1 MSSSAPAQKPV
12 EERELLP
19 ANVTPTHYEIL
30 LAPDLEALTYSG
42 KVSINVRIH
51 ESTKEVVLHSNE
63 LELSKATLAVGD
75 AAPQPA
81 SRIDLRKED
90 ETAHLHFAQQL
101 EAGSEATLVIEFRG
115 VLNDLMVGFYRSRYT
130 DAQGTDKFMATTQFE
145 PTDAR
150 RAFPCWDEPTQKAT
164 FDVTLRVDEAL
175 TALSNMDVASET
187 PAGDGLKDVRFNRT
201 PVMSTYLLAFVV
213 GELEFIEAHTSGKHN
228 GRPIPCRV
236 YTTPGK
242 SARGKFALDVAVQVL
257 EYFADVFG
265 IAYALP
271 KLDQIAINDF
281 ESGAMENWGLIT
293 YREVALLVD
302 EASSSSQAR
311 QQVAY
316 VVSHELAHQWFGN
329 LVTMEWW
336 SELWL
341 NEGFATW
348 VGTLAVDHVFPEYH
362 IWTQFLVD
370 DLNRALALDALRS
383 SHPIQVPVRRSA
395 DISQIFDAISYSKG
409 GSAIRM
415 LSSYIG
421 LDSFLAGVRAYLQ
434 KHKYANASTQDLWSA
449 LSDASGVNVTEF
461 MAIWTRTVGYPV
473 LTVQELPG
481 GAQIKVQQDRYLSAG
496 HASDDENQTLWWV
509 PLRIKA
515 AGAEA
520 CNSSAVLTARSA
532 VFDVPAAEA
541 KWYKLNH
548 DTVGICRVKYSPSAV
563 ASLAAA
569 IAKGEL
575 GINDRIGIIS
585 DAAALATSGHSST
598 VDFLTLLRAYSNETE
613 FVVWQEISQRLDAL
627 QSVWANEAEAI
638 GRIRALARTLYSP
651 LAKRLGWDAVSGE
664 DSLASRLRALA
675 IRAAGFSGDAH
686 VAAEARRRVNAFF
699 EGDRS
704 VFNSDTQRAAFAV
717 AVRTGGR
724 AEFDKIRGYYLDTA
738 NPVDQRLA
746 ALSSL
751 GFATDAALVDDVLTF
766 ALSERVRNQDL
777 HQAIAAIN
785 TSGSNRQR
793 LWQWYCDNYAVL
805 AARYRASMNYMG
817 ILLRLSVAE
826 FTGNSRADEIEAFF
840 AARDTSKFRR
850 VLDQSLE
857 KIRANTR
864 WLEKDRS
871 DVAAWLQSNNY

>member
-1 MSSSAPAQKPV
+1 
-12 EERELLP
+12 
-19 ANVTPTHYEIL
+19 
-30 LAPDLEALTYSG
+30 
-42 KVSINVRIH
+42 
-51 ESTKEVVLHSNE
+51 
-63 LELSKATLAVGD
+63 
-75 AAPQPA
+75 
-81 SRIDLRKED
+81 
-90 ETAHLHFAQQL
+90 
-101 EAGSEATLVIEFRG
+101 
-115 VLNDLMVGFYRSRYT
+115 
-130 DAQGTDKFMATTQFE
+130 
-145 PTDAR
+145 
-150 RAFPCWDEPTQKAT
+150 
-164 FDVTLRVDEAL
+164 
-175 TALSNMDVASET
+175 
-187 PAGDGLKDVRFNRT
+187 
-201 PVMSTYLLAFVV
+201 
-213 GELEFIEAHTSGKHN
+213 
-228 GRPIPCRV
+228 
-236 YTTPGK
+236 
-242 SARGKFALDVAVQVL
+242 
-257 EYFADVFG
+257 
-265 IAYALP
+265 
-271 KLDQIAINDF
+271 
-281 ESGAMENWGLIT
+281 
-293 YREVALLVD
+293 VALLVD
-302 EASSSSQAR
+302 ETSSSSQAR

-421 LDSFLAGVRAYLQ
+421 LDNFLQGVRAYLQ
-434 KHKYANASTQDLWSA
+434 KHKYANASTQDLWRA

-473 LTVQELPG
+473 LSVEEKPS
-481 GAQIKVQQDRYLSAG
+481 GAQIEVQQDRYLSAG
-496 HASDDENQTLWWV
+496 NAADDENQTLWWV
-509 PLRIKA
+509 PLRIKM
-515 AGAEA
+515 AGSEV
-520 CNSSAVLTARSA
+520 CNSSAVLTARNA
-532 VFDVPAAEA
+532 VFDVPVAEA
-541 KWYKLNH
+541 KWYKLNY
-548 DTVGICRVKYSPSAV
+548 DTVGIYRVKYSPAAV
-563 ASLAAA
+563 AKLAAA

-575 GINDRIGIIS
+575 DINDRIGIIS
-585 DAAALATSGHSST
+585 DAAALAISGHSST

-613 FVVWQEISQRLDAL
+613 FVVWYEISQRLDAL
-627 QSVWANEAEAI
+627 QSVWANETDTI
-638 GRIRALARTLYSP
+638 DRIRALARTLYSP
-651 LAKRLGWDAVSGE
+651 LAKRLGWDAISGE

-675 IRAAGFSGDAH
+675 IRAAGFSGDVA

-699 EGDRS
+699 AGDHS
-704 VFNSDTQRAAFAV
+704 VFNSDTQRAAFAL

-724 AEFDKIRGYYLDTA
+724 TEFDKIRGYYLDMT

-746 ALSSL
+746 ALWSL
-751 GFATDAALVDDVLTF
+751 GFATNAALVDDVLEF
-766 ALSERVRNQDL
+766 ALSEHVRNQDL

-793 LWQWYCDNYAVL
+793 LWQWYCDNYSVL

-817 ILLRLSVAE
+817 ILLRLSAAE
-826 FTGNSRADEIEAFF
+826 FIGSNRAEEIESFF
-840 AARDTSKFRR
+840 ATRDTSKFRR

-871 DVAAWLQSNNY
+871 DVADWLQSNNY